1 MMLEW
6 GWDAAGPGQ
15 NESGLGEREART
27 ELMRGVGS
35 ESLGPGEKQIQS
47 KAPAPTQRSRAVL
60 CSEASQRGV
69 CRPAGKLRGASLQS
83 IIAESGRRK

>member
-1 MMLEW
+1 MLLVW

-15 NESGLGEREART
+15 IESGLGEREVRT

-60 CSEASQRGV
+60 CSEASQTV
-69 CRPAGKLRGASLQS
+69 VQASRQTQS
-83 IIAESGRRK
+83 RITAKHRC